1 MDQEMVRQEIPTAGS
16 KAPDFTLMAQG
27 GEKVRLS
34 DLRGKK
40 VVLGFH
46 PLAFT
51 RICTRQMVDLELAR
65 DRMEAAGA
73 TALGLSVDPVPAK
86 KAWAQSIGVSK
97 TPLLADFWP
106 HGAVAR
112 AYGVWNEE
120 QGASTRATFIVD
132 EEGIVAWRKD
142 YPPGTVPDI
151 EEILAVLEGL

>member
-1 MDQEMVRQEIPTAGS
+1 
-16 KAPDFTLMAQG
+16 
-27 GEKVRLS
+27 
-34 DLRGKK
+34 
-40 VVLGFH
+40 
-46 PLAFT
+46 
-51 RICTRQMVDLELAR
+51 
-65 DRMEAAGA
+65 MEAAGA